1 MKFANQDKVQLTS
14 LFDIIM
20 NSCSGRGR
28 LEQSGEL
35 SIRNPVIQVGLAEED
50 FHVRGKILYTIFLS
64 NNERAP
70 HQLAEK

>member
-50 FHVRGKILYTIFLS
+50 FHVCGKIFLS